1 MKTNIVINTGENMV
15 NISFY
20 SSKKLKSKKLKQ
32 EIDRMRDS
40 VIQIERE
47 RNELLPLQHDC
58 RKLLEKNKIY

>member
-1 MKTNIVINTGENMV
+1 LKTNIVINTGENMV

>member
-1 MKTNIVINTGENMV
+1 MV

>member
-1 MKTNIVINTGENMV
+1 MITNIVINTGENMV